1 MKRRVFLWAIL
12 IIGCSVTG
20 CSVKRYAINQLGNAM
35 AGVGDTFSADED
47 PELIRSAV
55 PFSLK
60 LIESLL
66 AESPRHEG
74 LLLAAA
80 RGFTQYAYAFV
91 QEDADELEDTN
102 KVAATALRAR
112 AAKLYLRARNYGLR
126 GIEVKHPGF
135 GERLKANPTQAAKEL
150 KKSEAP
156 LMYWTAISWG
166 AALSASHDFAML
178 PEVPRFEALID
189 RVMELDEAYDQ
200 GTVHTFLITY
210 EMSRLNGKGGLP
222 ARAARAKEH
231 FDRAIALGGGH
242 QAGPLVAYA
251 ENVLVAQKNKIEFQ
265 NLLRQALHVDINA
278 SPENRELNL
287 TMQRRA
293 RWLLSRT
300 DKQFPEPR

>member
-1 MKRRVFLWAIL
+1 MKRLVLFSAIL
-12 IIGCSVTG
+12 LCG
-20 CSVKRYAINQLGNAM
+20 CSVKRYAINQLGNAL
-35 AGVGDTFSADED
+35 AGTGTTFSADED
-47 PELIRSAV
+47 PELIRAAV

-60 LIESLL
+60 LVESLL

-80 RGFTQYAYAFV
+80 RGFTEYAYAFV

-102 KVAATALRAR
+102 KVAATAMRVR

-135 GERLKANPTQAAKEL
+135 AERLKANPREAVKAL

-166 AALSASHDFAML
+166 AALAASHDFAML
-178 PEVPRFEALID
+178 PEIPRFEALMD
-189 RVMELDEAYDQ
+189 RVLELDEAYDE
-200 GTVHTFLITY
+200 GTAHTFMITY
-210 EMSRLNGKGGLP
+210 EMARLNGKGDLG

-231 FDRAIALGGGH
+231 FGRAVVLGGGH

-251 ENVLVAQKNKIEFQ
+251 ENVLVAQKNKTEFQ
-265 NLLRQALHVDINA
+265 GMLRQALRVDINA

-287 TMQRRA
+287 AVQRRA

-300 DKQFPEPR
+300 DKLFPEAR

>member
-1 MKRRVFLWAIL
+1 MR
-12 IIGCSVTG
+12 
-20 CSVKRYAINQLGNAM
+20 RYAINQLGNAL
-35 AGVGDTFSADED
+35 AGAGTTFSSDDD
-47 PELIRSAV
+47 PDLIRAAV

-60 LIESLL
+60 LVESLL

-80 RGFTQYAYAFV
+80 RGFTEYAYAFV

-102 KVAATALRAR
+102 KVAATAMRAR

-126 GIEVKHPGF
+126 GLEVKHPGF
-135 GERLKANPTQAAKEL
+135 ADRLKANPRQAVKEL
-150 KKSEAP
+150 KKSEVP
-156 LMYWTAISWG
+156 MMYWTAISWG
-166 AALSASHDFAML
+166 AALSASHDFAMI
-178 PEVPRFEALID
+178 PEIPRFEALID
-189 RVMELDEAYDQ
+189 RVLELDEAYDE

-210 EMSRLNGKGGLP
+210 EMARLNGKGD
-222 ARAARAKEH
+222 RAARAKEH
-231 FDRAIALGGGH
+231 FDRAVALGGGH

-265 NLLRQALHVDINA
+265 NMLRQALRIDIHA

-287 TMQRRA
+287 AAQRRA

-300 DKQFPEPR
+300 DKLFPSAS

>member
-1 MKRRVFLWAIL
+1 MKRLVLLSAIL
-12 IIGCSVTG
+12 LSG
-20 CSVKRYAINQLGNAM
+20 CSVKRYAINQLGNAL
-35 AGVGDTFSADED
+35 AGTGTTFSADDD
-47 PELIRSAV
+47 PELIRAAV

-60 LIESLL
+60 LVESLL
-66 AESPRHEG
+66 AENPRHEG

-102 KVAATALRAR
+102 KVAATAMRAR

-135 GERLKANPTQAAKEL
+135 AERLQANPKEAVKAL
-150 KKSEAP
+150 KKSDVP

-178 PEVPRFEALID
+178 PEIPRFEALLD
-189 RVMELDEAYDQ
+189 RVMEVDEAYDE
-200 GTVHTFLITY
+200 GTVHTFMITY
-210 EMSRLNGKGGLP
+210 EMVRLNGKGDLA

-242 QAGPLVAYA
+242 QAAPLVSYA
-251 ENVLVAQKNKIEFQ
+251 ENVLVRQKNKTEFQ
-265 NLLRQALHVDINA
+265 EMLRGALRIDINA
-278 SPENRELNL
+278 SPETRQLNL
-287 TMQRRA
+287 AAQRRA

-300 DKQFPEPR
+300 DKLFPAPS